1 PRPARLPLSPAQL
14 RLWTANYL
22 GEHRPTYLTTLALDL
37 SGPLHR
43 TVWEQSLGDLV
54 ARHEIL
60 RTVLP
65 YGPDGPEQRILSPAE
80 APPDLRFLE
89 LAPAEERAAVEAE
102 LARGF
107 DLLTGTPLRA
117 RLLSTGPE
125 RHLLLLV
132 VHHVAVDGHS
142 LGVLR
147 GDLRHAY
154 AARLEGEAP
163 RWQTPAPQY
172 ADHAL
177 RVARRRG
184 DEGDPA
190 SPAAR
195 DARHWAAELEGV
207 PARLALPGEP
217 PTGEDDG
224 RAGHVPLT
232 WEPQEHR
239 LLEEAA
245 TRYACSPY
253 MVVHAAFAAALSDLG
268 AGEDVPVVVALSG
281 RDDAA
286 TDGLV
291 GCVTNPVVLR
301 VRTHGAPT
309 GEELTARVRRS
320 LLAAHAHQDHP
331 YERVLEHLDRDR
343 ADRGRGLFTVA
354 CSYLRTEPP
363 HPEDTDWPGGLRVTP
378 RVLAPTHT
386 DQDLLLQLRDHRTPE
401 GAPAGLTGELIH
413 SLAHCTPSTAQRLAD
428 TLRTKLHELADG
440 PEAANMP
447 YPRPRSGTD
456 VPDGRSSAGGRRPV
470 SS

>member
-1 PRPARLPLSPAQL
+1 M
-14 RLWTANYL
+14 
-22 GEHRPTYLTTLALDL
+22 
-37 SGPLHR
+37 
-43 TVWEQSLGDLV
+43 
-54 ARHEIL
+54 
-60 RTVLP
+60 
-65 YGPDGPEQRILSPAE
+65 
-80 APPDLRFLE
+80 
-89 LAPAEERAAVEAE
+89 
-102 LARGF
+102 
-107 DLLTGTPLRA
+107 
-117 RLLSTGPE
+117 
-125 RHLLLLV
+125 
-132 VHHVAVDGHS
+132 
-142 LGVLR
+142 
-147 GDLRHAY
+147 
-154 AARLEGEAP
+154 
-163 RWQTPAPQY
+163 
-172 ADHAL
+172 
-177 RVARRRG
+177 
-184 DEGDPA
+184 
-190 SPAAR
+190 
-195 DARHWAAELEGV
+195 